1 MISTWERWSRRCIGA
16 ILLAIMLLIAWFAY
30 TNGHWHIVGD
40 SDESQTGITIQN
52 VDSDGHP
59 MRFTYA
65 EPPKRVIVT
74 YPGATELLIDLG
86 LADRIVG
93 TVAPYGEEPPRYRDI
108 YSKLPLITN
117 SYVPSREQVLAM
129 QPDVLMGWSHHFT
142 PAALGDVRQWY
153 ERNIGVYIV
162 PATIR
167 KNQPTLES
175 AIYPFIDDMGRLFQV
190 PQKASAYKAE
200 LQQRVQAVTQR
211 VNSWTY
217 KPSVI
222 ILQAHGHSTYS
233 LYGPVYLVDD
243 IVKKAGGH
251 NLTNRQISMVGPER
265 VLAFDPDVIV
275 YVTVSQGNR
284 TLSDAEAITEL
295 KADPNLRNMRAI
307 QGGRIIAVPF
317 ADVNN
322 GNGRVVDALEKIA
335 QGFEEEQNK

>member
-1 MISTWERWSRRCIGA
+1 MIGVWERWSRRCIG
-16 ILLAIMLLIAWFAY
+16 LFLMFCLSLITWFAY
-30 TNGHWHIVGD
+30 TNGHWQVVGNN
-40 SDESQTGITIQN
+40 DEQQRGITIQN
-52 VDSDGHP
+52 VDSDANL
-59 MRFTYA
+59 MSFTY
-65 EPPKRVIVT
+65 EKPPQRVIVT

-93 TVAPYGEEPPRYRDI
+93 TVAPYGEEPERYRDI

-153 ERNIGVYIV
+153 ERNIGAYIV

-175 AIYPFIDDMGRLFQV
+175 AIYPFIDDMGQLFQV

-200 LQQRVQAVTQR
+200 LQQRVQAVSTR
-211 VNSWTY
+211 VNTWSY
-217 KPSVI
+217 KPNVI
-222 ILQAHGHSTYS
+222 ILQSHGHSTYS

-251 NLTNRQISMVGPER
+251 NLTNRQISIVGPER

-284 TLSDAEAITEL
+284 TVSDAEAIAEL

>member
-1 MISTWERWSRRCIGA
+1 MTSTWERWSRRCIGA
-16 ILLAIMLLIAWFAY
+16 VLSAIMIFIVWLAY
-30 TNGHWHIVGD
+30 TNGHWRVVGA
-40 SDESQTGITIQN
+40 SNESVTGITLQN
-52 VDSDGHP
+52 VDSDGNP
-59 MRFTYA
+59 MRFTYG

-86 LADRIVG
+86 LSDRIVG
-93 TVAPYGEEPPRYRDI
+93 TVAPYGEEPERYRDI
-108 YSKLPLITN
+108 YSQLPLITN

-129 QPDVLMGWSHHFT
+129 QPNVLMGWSHHFT

-153 ERNIGVYIV
+153 ERDIGVYIV

-175 AIYPFIDDMGRLFQV
+175 AIYPFIDDMGRLFQI
-190 PQKASAYKAE
+190 PDKASAYKSE
-200 LQQRVQAVTQR
+200 LEQRVQTVTNR
-211 VNSWTY
+211 VNRWTY
-217 KPSVI
+217 KPKVI

-243 IVKKAGGH
+243 IVKKAGGQ

-275 YVTVSQGNR
+275 YVTVSQSNR
-284 TLSDAEAITEL
+284 TLREAEAIAEL

-307 QGGRIIAVPF
+307 QEGRIIAVPF